1 MTTPRELYNRGA
13 IRIVKN
19 PQAVPVYDV
28 HIGRECFQIPADK
41 FYEAA
46 DASDEEVRKIFGLE
60 GLYRGRMIA
69 AVTEG
74 ALSIGT
80 LHLAFSQAQN
90 AEAQTRIKELEA
102 ELSYQRNAPLKD

>member
-60 GLYRGRMIA
+60 GLYRGRIFLPIIIYPPINECIQ
-69 AVTEG
+69 T
-74 ALSIGT
+74 
-80 LHLAFSQAQN
+80 SQCI
-90 AEAQTRIKELEA
+90 R
-102 ELSYQRNAPLKD
+102 SSFG